1 VIVLGEDVI
10 VFYQTLVIFAVAAIV
25 FAGVHVF
32 LRHTWLGRSLRVT
45 AIDPL
50 AASLVGVDLGRVRM
64 AAFGLG
70 GLIAALV
77 AWLYAP
83 LYAVGYLT
91 GVLPGI
97 KGFIALF
104 VGGTAS
110 PLGPL
115 VGGLLLGLLEVAAS
129 RYLPSIYA
137 EGIAFVLLFVILVV
151 RPNGLIGA
159 ARAAR

>member
-1 VIVLGEDVI
+1 V
-10 VFYQTLVIFAVAAIV
+10 
-25 FAGVHVF
+25 
-32 LRHTWLGRSLRVT
+32 LGRSLRIT
-45 AIDPL
+45 ALDPL
-50 AASLVGVDLGRVRM
+50 AASLVGVNLNTIRL

-70 GLIAALV
+70 GLIAAIV

-91 GVLPGI
+91 GAIPGI

-115 VGGLLLGLLEVAAS
+115 LGGLLLGIVEVAAA

-137 EGIAFVLLFVILVV
+137 EGAAFVLLMLILFI
-151 RPNGLIGA
+151 RPNGLIGGQQSQ
-159 ARAAR
+159 